1 MQTACPKVGGVRQDN
16 VYDVDVKVVLLPNL
30 LDVDI
35 FMALSLDYSW
45 DGHQRRPRVTTY
57 CQFMSIH
64 SLRWICIICLFGV
77 FFSIF
82 WDVYGCVP
90 HILGLFSICVWTSCV
105 SQRSTVVLRT
115 RTWETD
121 NHVFAK
127 LPIQGAIY
135 CLWDKPG
142 HPTGN
147 LWRKHRKTIENIGK
161 T

>member
-77 FFSIF
+77 FFFFPYFGMCMDVYHIF
-82 WDVYGCVP
+82 WDYFPYVFEHHVFHRGVQWY
-90 HILGLFSICVWTSCV
+90 LGLVPGRPTTTSLPSCP
-105 SQRSTVVLRT
+105 SRAPSTACGTSPDTQRATC
-115 RTWETD
+115 
-121 NHVFAK
+121 
-127 LPIQGAIY
+127 G
-135 CLWDKPG
+135 
-142 HPTGN
+142 
-147 LWRKHRKTIENIGK
+147 ENIGK
-161 T
+161 Q